1 MDHSTG
7 AGMVRGFN
15 ETVLR
20 ELSRVWGEPLW
31 LWEHRQ
37 RAWEQFRH
45 LPLPAPTEEA
55 WRRTPPERLAWDGLQ
70 PRVEVEATEPQEA
83 LEEGNAVLA
92 HRLAAVVTWNGVGGW
107 SEGLEALSAQGVVFC
122 DLRTAVREHP
132 ALVEPFLFRFGLL
145 PEENVFTAQHV
156 AFATGGAFLYVPAG
170 VELDR
175 PLLVVDWLAGGGFLA
190 PHVLVVVERGSR
202 ATVVL
207 LRAGKASEPALV
219 NAGTELVVRDGAQLR
234 FVQLQ
239 ALPEQAR
246 SFGLVRAQVGRDAT
260 VHTLMASFGA
270 SLEKLFVDSLLNEP
284 GGSSEMLG
292 AFFARDG
299 QHYDVHTLQEHRAPH
314 TTSDLLYK
322 VALMDSARSVF
333 AGLIRVHPGAQKTN
347 AFQSNRNLLLS
358 GQARSDSKPE
368 LEIMANDLRCT
379 HGSAVSRL
387 EEQQL
392 FYLQTRGL
400 TRQQAV
406 HMIVEGFFSEVLDRL
421 PLESVRLWLEAK
433 VAHTMGAA
441 APLGRLAALQGLL
454 EEVGVGR

>member
-1 MDHSTG
+1 MDQRVQTG
-7 AGMVRGFN
+7 IARGFDQATW
-15 ETVLR
+15 E
-20 ELSRVWGEPLW
+20 ELSRAWGEPSW
-31 LWEHRQ
+31 LRRRRQ
-37 RAWEQFRH
+37 EAWELFRG

-55 WRRTPPERLAWDGLQ
+55 WRRTPPERLGWDGLQ
-70 PRVEVEATEPQEA
+70 PLVEGGAGEAEEA
-83 LEEGNAVLA
+83 IQQAADLLPE
-92 HRLAAVVTWNGVGGW
+92 RLAAVVTQNGAGV
-107 SEGLEALSAQGVVFC
+107 SAEGVELLSARGVVFC
-122 DLRTAVREHP
+122 DLRTATREHP
-132 ALVEPFLFRFGLL
+132 ELVEPFLFRSGLQ
-145 PEENVFTAQHV
+145 PDENVFTAQHV

-175 PLLVVDWLAGGGFLA
+175 PLLVVDWLAGSGFCA
-190 PHVLVVVERGSR
+190 PHTLVVLERGSR

-207 LRAGKASEPALV
+207 LRAGRASGPALV
-219 NAGTELVVRDGAQLR
+219 NAGAELVVGEGAQLR
-234 FVQLQ
+234 FVLLQ
-239 ALPEQAR
+239 DLPEQAR
-246 SFGLVRAQVGRDAT
+246 SFGVLRAQVERDAT
-260 VHTLMASFGA
+260 VRSLVASFGA
-270 SLEKLFVDSLLNEP
+270 ALEKLFVESLLGAP

-322 VALMDSARSVF
+322 VALLDSARSVF

-358 GQARSDSKPE
+358 ADARADSKPE

-387 EEQQL
+387 EEQHL

-406 HMIVEGFFSEVLDRL
+406 HMIVEGFFSEVVDRL
-421 PLESVRLWLEAK
+421 PVEGVRLWLEAK
-433 VAHTMGAA
+433 VAATMGAP
-441 APLGRLAALQGLL
+441 APLGRLASLGGLL
-454 EEVGVGR
+454 EEVTARR

>member
-1 MDHSTG
+1 MDHAVG
-7 AGMVRGFN
+7 AGTVRGFD
-15 ETVLR
+15 EATWQ
-20 ELSRVWGEPLW
+20 ELSGAWGEPPW
-31 LWEHRQ
+31 LRKRRQEAWEH
-37 RAWEQFRH
+37 FRS

-55 WRRTPPERLAWDGLQ
+55 WRRTPPEKLAWDGLQ
-70 PRVEVEATEPQEA
+70 PLVARGAADAGDA
-83 LEEGNAVLA
+83 LQAAASLLPD
-92 HRLAAVVTWNGVGGW
+92 RLAAVVIRNGAGVRA
-107 SEGLEALSAQGVVFC
+107 EGVEALTPRGVVFC
-122 DLRTAVREHP
+122 DLRTAAREHP
-132 ALVEPFLFRFGLL
+132 ELLEPFLFRAGLR

-156 AFATGGAFLYVPAG
+156 AFTTGGAFLHVPAG
-170 VELDR
+170 VEVDR
-175 PLLVVDWLAGGGFLA
+175 PLLVVDWLAGEGFLA
-190 PHVLVVVERGSR
+190 PHTLVVLERGSR
-202 ATVVL
+202 ATLVQ
-207 LRAGKASEPALV
+207 LRSGRASGPALV
-219 NAGTELVVRDGAQLR
+219 NAGVELVVAEGAQLR

-239 ALPEQAR
+239 DLPDQAR
-246 SFGLVRAQVGRDAT
+246 SFGVVRAQVGRDAT
-260 VHTLMASFGA
+260 VHTLVASFGA
-270 SLEKLFVDSLLNEP
+270 SLEKLFVESWLDAP

-322 VALMDSARSVF
+322 VALLDSARSVF

-358 GQARSDSKPE
+358 GQARADSKPE

-387 EEQQL
+387 EEQHL

-421 PLESVRLWLEAK
+421 PVEGVRFWLEAR
-433 VAHTMGAA
+433 VARTMGAP
-441 APLGRLAALQGLL
+441 APLGRLAALRGML
-454 EEVGVGR
+454 EEVTARP